1 MWPHGYTAPKSG
13 WPIKNHKNMNMD
25 NRLDI
30 LKNRWQ
36 GLNSA
41 RDFDMPPEMT
51 RPGKRAARSHR
62 SKLTSMYTRLAAVG
76 VIFTVLSPILFT
88 EAGLPMWLSEVSA
101 VYFMIMSVMCLSV
114 LRKLRQL
121 DFGNMPTLTLL
132 SRVKEIITLRRLHLT
147 IGLITAIPLIGFM
160 LYQFMQVDIAMFY
173 GGVCGLVIG
182 VIIGINNDIQARKHI
197 KAIREELMTAFS

>member
-1 MWPHGYTAPKSG
+1 
-13 WPIKNHKNMNMD
+13 MD

-41 RDFDMPPEMT
+41 RDFDMPPEMP

-182 VIIGINNDIQARKHI
+182 VIIGINNDIQARRHI